1 MIITSVRQASA
12 SEMASEI
19 DRRGAAIEKLE
30 AERDGLLDAL
40 TAAEARIA
48 GLEAVISSGETL
60 SLALSRYGFP
70 MSDEA
75 WRNTGDD
82 APVNSQA
89 SVEARALHRAALAF
103 FREVSGAREAL
114 SRQEGGR

>member
-48 GLEAVISSGETL
+48 GLEA
-60 SLALSRYGFP
+60 ALGAARKTMRNAWGAVTSDQVVDKQVGKMLQRGF
-70 MSDEA
+70 EA
-75 WRNTGDD
+75 
-82 APVNSQA
+82 
-89 SVEARALHRAALAF
+89 
-103 FREVSGAREAL
+103 AREAL

>member
-48 GLEAVISSGETL
+48 GLEA
-60 SLALSRYGFP
+60 
-70 MSDEA
+70 
-75 WRNTGDD
+75 
-82 APVNSQA
+82 
-89 SVEARALHRAALAF
+89 ALAPF
-103 FREVSGAREAL
+103 TFGGSDRFERLFGDLPDDTLRSITIELRHLRRAREAL

>member
-48 GLEAVISSGETL
+48 GLEAALEP
-60 SLALSRYGFP
+60 LARRI
-70 MSDEA
+70 DEIEQVKA
-75 WRNTGDD
+75 I
-82 APVNSQA
+82 AKF
-89 SVEARALHRAALAF
+89 SVEGTAAVKLADL
-103 FREVSGAREAL
+103 RRAREAL